1 MNSLEKKQP
10 KKKKSREEKWSMAHL
25 GLQEFSIAKVSE
37 CWLFGSRGELKG
49 IQGPNYEKDLDC
61 QIKELRLASE
71 GNKEPLIAFKQAS
84 DWLDL
89 LKTGSC

>member
-1 MNSLEKKQP
+1 MSDIKDEFIREKTA

-25 GLQEFSIAKVSE
+25 GLQEFLIAKVSE

-61 QIKELRLASE
+61 QGA
-71 GNKEPLIAFKQAS
+71 
-84 DWLDL
+84 
-89 LKTGSC
+89 